1 MNEIP
6 PKPIKCFVVIP
17 AYNEEKSIRE
27 VITRIPDLTSRGI
40 QLFPVVV
47 DDGSTDRTA
56 QYAREAGAAVIS
68 HSVNMRVGKS
78 FQDGLNYCFE
88 NDADIMVNIDA
99 DLQYDPADI
108 VKLIQ
113 PILDNK
119 TDFVTADRF
128 TSVSGK
134 VIRPDNMP
142 PVKFWGNQRMTHLV
156 NSLAGTKLGDTSS
169 GFRAIS
175 REAILNLNLTGKYT
189 YTHETILDLAFK
201 HLRLMSIPIEVK
213 YYPERKSKVAN
224 NLVHYTSQSLNII
237 IRSFRDYKPLYFFSL
252 LASLPLVA
260 GTAMLIFSLIYYI
273 INQEFSPYKFIGFIG
288 IYLFSLG
295 LLLLIIGFLSD
306 ILVSIRMT
314 DEKQLYLQKKHMQ
327 QDKGQ

>member
-1 MNEIP
+1 M
-6 PKPIKCFVVIP
+6 
-17 AYNEEKSIRE
+17 
-27 VITRIPDLTSRGI
+27 DH
-40 QLFPVVV
+40 
-47 DDGSTDRTA
+47 TA
-56 QYAREAGAAVIS
+56 QYAREAGAEIIT
-68 HSVNMRVGKS
+68 HSVNMRLGKS
-78 FQDGLNYCFE
+78 FQDGVNYCFE
-88 NDADIMVNIDA
+88 HDADIMVNIDA

-108 VKLIQ
+108 TKLIQ
-113 PILDNK
+113 PILDGK

-128 TSVSGK
+128 TSSYGK
-134 VIRPDNMP
+134 VVRPSNMP

-156 NSLAGTKLGDTSS
+156 NSLAGTNLGDTSS

-201 HLRLMSIPIEVK
+201 RLRLMSVPIEVK

-237 IRSFRDYKPLYFFSL
+237 IRSFRDYKPLHFFSL
-252 LASLPLVA
+252 LASVPLVA
-260 GTAMLIFSLIYYI
+260 GLGMLIFTLIYFI
-273 INQEFSPYKFIGFIG
+273 IHQEFTPYKFISFAG
-288 IYLFSLG
+288 IYLLSLG

-314 DEKQLYLQKKHMQ
+314 AEKQLYLQKKHMQ
-327 QDKGQ
+327 QDKGK